1 MDSELKLEQSMAAAV
16 AQAATLV
23 GHEDVEEGEDS
34 DIGDDEPSGSELD
47 TAPTSVAGGGDR
59 SHDGNGVE
67 LDQGVNGTLDNE
79 VSKVV
84 GDVESS
90 DISKPNQQPAQL
102 QQVQSQS
109 HQVEVDDIGEIEL
122 NELPEPFAGKL
133 KEYIQ
138 KAEME
143 RFLALTGE
151 LAYLRGYLEIVHHK
165 IDKFTTLLLDIASDV
180 KNQDL
185 AHSLQAIA
193 QDLSAYPKETDNEGS
208 NSKKQLLQQQQQQQ
222 QQQHLHHHHHL
233 PVSLD
238 SNMDPALHN
247 VAVAAVAQAAAQE
260 QQLDDSMTHSHHHPH
275 HQEEHTQNP
284 HQIPGGLSTDS
295 AAAAALKRLQ
305 RPLNDSRKR
314 KKRNDEGNNVDVDDV
329 DEDDEDDAD
338 RSGRLGARKPKF
350 NVEFLHNPMS
360 IKEIYDEFTKGFRGQ
375 IPLCEM
381 DDKYGKHNWRGDS
394 RSKESKRFQ
403 RRKKLC
409 DAIHRGMEKYG
420 KLADEVISYIETFR
434 DNKSL
439 TWIMNGNL
447 PQDLLT

>member
-1 MDSELKLEQSMAAAV
+1 MAAAV

-23 GHEDVEEGEDS
+23 GHENVDEADDS
-34 DIGDDEPSGSELD
+34 DVGDEPSGNELD
-47 TAPTSVAGGGDR
+47 TAPTSVTGGVGG
-59 SHDGNGVE
+59 SQVHNGNGTLV
-67 LDQGVNGTLDNE
+67 LGVNGSLDSD

-84 GDVESS
+84 GGVESS
-90 DISKPNQQPAQL
+90 EMTKSGLQQL
-102 QQVQSQS
+102 QEQQQQQHS
-109 HQVEVDDIGEIEL
+109 HLVEEDDIGDIEL

-138 KAEME
+138 KVEME

-165 IDKFTTLLLDIASDV
+165 IDKFTTLLLEIASDV

-193 QDLSAYPKETDNEGS
+193 QDLSAYPKDTDGDSTPS
-208 NSKKQLLQQQQQQQ
+208 NPLTSKKQHHQQ
-222 QQQHLHHHHHL
+222 QQQHMHHHHL

-247 VAVAAVAQAAAQE
+247 VNVAVAAVAQAAAHE
-260 QQLDDSMTHSHHHPH
+260 QHLDDSLSHSHHHH
-275 HQEEHTQNP
+275 EADHTQNT
-284 HQIPGGLSTDS
+284 HQLVTGPDGLSADS
-295 AAAAALKRLQ
+295 ASAAALKRLQ
-305 RPLNDSRKR
+305 RPLSESRKR
-314 KKRNDEGNNVDVDDV
+314 KKRSDDGDVDA
-329 DEDDEDDAD
+329 DDDDD
-338 RSGRLGARKPKF
+338 DDDSERGGRLGARKPKF
-350 NVEFLHNPMS
+350 TVEFLHNPMS

-394 RSKESKRFQ
+394 RSKESKRYQ

-420 KLADEVISYIETFR
+420 KLAEEVITYIETFR

-447 PQDLLT
+447 PLDLLS